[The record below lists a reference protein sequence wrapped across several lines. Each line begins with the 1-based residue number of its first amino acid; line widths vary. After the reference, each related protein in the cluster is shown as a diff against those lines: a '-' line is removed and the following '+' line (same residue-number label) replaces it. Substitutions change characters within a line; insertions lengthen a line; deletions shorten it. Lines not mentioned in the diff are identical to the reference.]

1 MTSNKAGII
10 FHNKIDRLSLSHSPG
25 VWASWRAKRP
35 LIDAAR
41 NVGLTE
47 EKKRGKKKKKTIGRV
62 GYIIDQNTVLCK
74 ILSVD
79 HCTFYVWMAFSRS
92 SAMAVSQGGTD
103 LVLQNNVGMF
113 SQYPITDRPILL
125 LPGAYLF

>member
-1 MTSNKAGII
+1 MTSNKARII
-10 FHNKIDRLSLSHSPG
+10 FHKIDRLSLSHSPG
-25 VWASWRAKRP
+25 FLSSWRAKQP

-47 EKKRGKKKKKTIGRV
+47 EEKRGKKKKKTIGRV

-92 SAMAVSQGGTD
+92 SAMALSEGGID
-103 LVLQNNVGMF
+103 SVLQNNVGMF
-113 SQYPITDRPILL
+113 SQYPITDCPVLL